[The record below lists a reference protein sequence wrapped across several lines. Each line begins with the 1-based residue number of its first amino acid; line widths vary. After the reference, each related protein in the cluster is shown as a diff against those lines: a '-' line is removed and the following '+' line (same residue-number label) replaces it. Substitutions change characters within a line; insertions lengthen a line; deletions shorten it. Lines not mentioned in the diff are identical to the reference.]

1 MAMPADVR
9 HVIGKTA
16 WVESLRT
23 TDRAIADEMRAKRA
37 AKCYAEIREAR
48 AGIVR
53 NEVKIAI
60 AAMDGA
66 LSQMAS
72 NCGSKDEAYATC
84 LSVLATSVVDSWSRP
99 EEPQLQTYGDKLVR
113 EPSPAFDPIK
123 AFASDTARSEFSARR
138 DLIEGTGRADGLIHR
153 ELAGWLLQNEMF
165 DPVWSALSY
174 LSSVDSRFRLNRL
187 EHFDSLAKTFLERLC
202 NHTFSN
208 WSANA
213 SLAFPGADNA
223 TKSPITIPSNGPKNA
238 TPIRDDSPII
248 ASSIWRKMLSEA
260 LHYWKEQRRP
270 GRSGITE
277 ATRSVERYINL
288 FGDPCIA
295 HIIAASLTSFSK
307 AKTLKIPNR
316 KRGRPA
322 HRHAAER
329 RPSAQD

>member
-1 MAMPADVR
+1 
-9 HVIGKTA
+9 
-16 WVESLRT
+16 
-23 TDRAIADEMRAKRA
+23 
-37 AKCYAEIREAR
+37 
-48 AGIVR
+48 
-53 NEVKIAI
+53 
-60 AAMDGA
+60 
-66 LSQMAS
+66 
-72 NCGSKDEAYATC
+72 
-84 LSVLATSVVDSWSRP
+84 
-99 EEPQLQTYGDKLVR
+99 
-113 EPSPAFDPIK
+113 
-123 AFASDTARSEFSARR
+123 
-138 DLIEGTGRADGLIHR
+138 
-153 ELAGWLLQNEMF
+153 
-165 DPVWSALSY
+165 
-174 LSSVDSRFRLNRL
+174 
-187 EHFDSLAKTFLERLC
+187 AKTFLERLC

-248 ASSIWRKMLSEA
+248 ASSIWRKTLSEA

-322 HRHAAER
+322 HRHSAER